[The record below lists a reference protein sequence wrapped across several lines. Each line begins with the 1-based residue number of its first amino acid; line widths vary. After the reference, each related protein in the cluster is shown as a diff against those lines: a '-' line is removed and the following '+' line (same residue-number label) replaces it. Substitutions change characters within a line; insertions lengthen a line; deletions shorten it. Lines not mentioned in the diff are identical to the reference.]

1 MKSFYTCKL
10 LYINLMTMCDFK
22 YYLFSILKAVT
33 KYTNYNSNN
42 NKTHIRNT
50 ENN

>member
-1 MKSFYTCKL
+1 MKSFYTSKL

-22 YYLFSILKAVT
+22 YYVFFPSNYN